1 MKKSHPPA
9 EGVFKCSKC
18 QFSVKFDDKG
28 SRPRYLK
35 PDIVLLEDGYIMRD
49 PFVDG
54 GSGGIIIGAD
64 CCVCDESVCVSP
76 ECSFFYAKRYCRD
89 CATKNLDHF
98 PEEIHKELLRNLKEH

>member
-35 PDIVLLEDGYIMRD
+35 PDIV
-49 PFVDG
+49 
-54 GSGGIIIGAD
+54 
-64 CCVCDESVCVSP
+64 VCVSP